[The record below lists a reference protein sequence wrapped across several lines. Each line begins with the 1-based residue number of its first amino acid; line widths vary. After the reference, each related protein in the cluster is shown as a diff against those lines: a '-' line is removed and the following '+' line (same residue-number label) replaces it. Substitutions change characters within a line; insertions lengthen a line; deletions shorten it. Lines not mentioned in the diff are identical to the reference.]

1 MRRTGHVAGIA
12 ATAFGVVAL
21 LMAALPARAEV
32 HLDITRGK
40 VEPLPIAIPDFA
52 GGGGEESQ
60 TGSQIAGVVSADLDR
75 SGLFR
80 PLDPKSFI
88 QNVSLRR
95 TEVGCHRHRCAVGIP
110 RARRQVSGDGE
121 AVHHRQELLDPGFG
135 IAEAE
140 PNADRALAREGTALP
155 VNLLPG
161 V

>member
-12 ATAFGVVAL
+12 AASFGVVVL
-21 LMAALPARAEV
+21 LLLLGALPAKAEV

-80 PLDPKSFI
+80 TLDPKSFI
-88 QNVSLRR
+88 QNVSTGEQPRLLVLENPGAGIDPVTQESIRGLVR
-95 TEVGCHRHRCAVGIP
+95 SFARDLGIGILLADHDHRKSTSFLSYASSHCCSRP
-110 RARRQVSGDGE
+110 KW
-121 AVHHRQELLDPGFG
+121 
-135 IAEAE
+135 
-140 PNADRALAREGTALP
+140 
-155 VNLLPG
+155 
-161 V
+161 